1 MSAPLDQVAK
11 SDVYFDG
18 ITATAWRATCSIVGP
33 TLHIDG
39 GAAGAHVWFFSE
51 IFLCGPPTPDAALSL
66 GHGNSPERLLIRN
79 PQLAAQI
86 AADSP
91 QVQKALAKFQ
101 PWRWPRWLAGL
112 GAAAATVATVLVF
125 LRVAPALLTPLVPYS
140 LESALGDRV
149 QLGVRYFFNVCR
161 NQAAEAVLEKLAAR
175 LAAGAGWQ
183 RKIDVHLVTTS
194 VPNAFAIPGGHI
206 YIFTGLIQ
214 SARSGDEVAGVF
226 AHE

>member
-1 MSAPLDQVAK
+1 
-11 SDVYFDG
+11 
-18 ITATAWRATCSIVGP
+18 
-33 TLHIDG
+33 
-39 GAAGAHVWFFSE
+39 
-51 IFLCGPPTPDAALSL
+51 
-66 GHGNSPERLLIRN
+66 
-79 PQLAAQI
+79 
-86 AADSP
+86 
-91 QVQKALAKFQ
+91 FQ

-226 AHE
+226 AHEVGHVVRRHTTQQMLRELGLSAIITVITGGATGDVNT